1 MNFSG
6 FVDPYLAAVKQKQR
20 EEAGIPKGG
29 GRPYGFDAA
38 KFGAYMPDDGSSEIA
53 GGNYGRVLPY
63 AGAVQ
68 DVRRGLATP
77 GSGLAHWLNSGGGQ
91 GRSTPSYGGTNAELR
106 DWIKRSGSRV
116 F

>member
-1 MNFSG
+1 MPDMG
-6 FVDPYLAAVKQKQR
+6 DVDYGSTIGR
-20 EEAGIPKGG
+20 GG
-29 GRPYGFDAA
+29 VGAGFDTA
-38 KFGAYMPDDGSSEIA
+38 KYNGYMGREDNEIA

-63 AGAVQ
+63 AGAMQ

-91 GRSTPSYGGTNAELR
+91 GKSTPSYGGGNAELM
-106 DWIKRSGSRV
+106 DWIKRSGSRI